1 MFPHITKGLGVRIK
15 TMCQVMSVHY
25 YTTNITAPL
34 TQTIYCTSLVASL
47 GMSLQGIDLKTAS
60 GAQTILFHG
69 PPFLC
74 KYTPLA
80 CVCVCYLSAIYMQLL
95 QTHTINTFSSYYVAR
110 RLDKIYL

>member
-1 MFPHITKGLGVRIK
+1 
-15 TMCQVMSVHY
+15 MCQVMSVHY

-80 CVCVCYLSAIYMQLL
+80 CVCVLFICDIHA
-95 QTHTINTFSSYYVAR
+95 VAA
-110 RLDKIYL
+110 DTYDQHF